1 MFCHVFRVILSNL
14 KLIIL
19 AYVKLI
25 SMKKYVITGGPG
37 IGKTTV
43 IEILASMDYEI
54 VPESAR
60 IVIEEEKANN
70 SDILPWINLAKFQEK
85 VFEKQIESE
94 EKINRSPAF
103 LDRGIID
110 GHGYCKNGEIE
121 TPSKIF
127 ELDKNR
133 YEKIFILEPLSNYQ
147 NDPARFEDLEEA
159 KKIHN
164 SIIEAYREF
173 EYEIIFVPVMSPEKR
188 VKFILDY
195 L

>member
-1 MFCHVFRVILSNL
+1 ME
-14 KLIIL
+14 
-19 AYVKLI
+19 
-25 SMKKYVITGGPG
+25 KYVITGGPG

-60 IVIEEEKANN
+60 IVIEEEKAKN
-70 SDILPWINLAKFQEK
+70 SGILPWIDLARFQEK
-85 VFEKQIESE
+85 VLEKQLESE
-94 EKINRSPAF
+94 EKINRLPAF
-103 LDRGIID
+103 LDRGIVD

-127 ELDKNR
+127 ELGKNR

-147 NDPARFEDLEEA
+147 NDSARLENLEEA
-159 KKIHN
+159 QKVHE
-164 SIIEAYREF
+164 SIVEAYKEF
-173 EYEIIFVPVMSPEKR
+173 EYEIIFVPIMKPEER
-188 VKFILDY
+188 VKFILDN